1 MSTIRVVADETN
13 LAAGS
18 IAGNQAIVAAD
29 ALQQLLGWHL
39 EDEGLCRDDV
49 CVPIADRSRIEQGSM
64 VDLVG
69 VADAL
74 GRPSLID
81 ADAATVVI
89 GAPAADRSAALRDR
103 RAPDFS
109 LPDLDGV
116 PRTLAG
122 WTGKK
127 RLLVAFA
134 SW

>member
-1 MSTIRVVADETN
+1 MSTIRVVADETT

-64 VDLVG
+64 VYLVG
-69 VADAL
+69 VAVAL

-89 GAPAADRSAALRDR
+89 GAPTADRSAALRDR
-103 RAPDFS
+103 RAPDLS
-109 LPDLDGV
+109 LPDLAGV
-116 PRTLAG
+116 PRTVAG
-122 WTGKK
+122 WTGK
-127 RLLVAFA
+127 
-134 SW
+134 